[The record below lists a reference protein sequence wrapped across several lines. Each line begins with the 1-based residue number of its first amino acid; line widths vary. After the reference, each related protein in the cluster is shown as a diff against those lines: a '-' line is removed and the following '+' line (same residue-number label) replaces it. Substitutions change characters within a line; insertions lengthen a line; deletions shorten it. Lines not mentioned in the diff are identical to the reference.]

1 MDKEITVSV
10 IIPMYN
16 VEHIINRCL
25 HSLEQQN
32 LKGVEFLFVDDCST
46 DNTINKLSAWITAR
60 QNTVKYYR
68 LICHE
73 TNQGVAVARNTG
85 LEHAQGKYVYYI
97 DADDYIEPDTL
108 SALYNIAE
116 EQQADIVGC
125 EWYLTFEKN
134 ERHMMQCDVKTGK
147 ELFQKMAQGVM
158 RWNLWLFLV
167 KRDLYESH
175 GIRFIPQQN
184 MGEDMMVM
192 SKISL
197 LASKVQICHKPY
209 YHYVQ
214 YNANSLT
221 KKYQYGFSQIVAN
234 LQEIE
239 DYLQKNYQELKEFIY
254 LMQLNAK
261 LPFLISSRKSDYQ
274 FWLSIFSE
282 ANQYIGKNPN
292 SSWYT
297 RFIQLAA
304 RNKQFWIL
312 KLYYWVVI
320 KVFYGC
326 IYK

>member
-1 MDKEITVSV
+1 MYKEITVSV

-16 VEHIINRCL
+16 VERVINRCL

-32 LKGVEFLFVDDCST
+32 LKGVEILFVDDSST
-46 DNTINKLSAWITAR
+46 DNSVKKLSAWINAHR
-60 QNTVKYYR
+60 KSDKYYH
-68 LICHE
+68 LICHD

-85 LEHAQGKYVYYI
+85 LEHAKGKYIYYV
-97 DADDYIEPDTL
+97 DADDYIEPNAL
-108 SALYNIAE
+108 SNLYQIAE
-116 EQQADIVGC
+116 DNQADIVGC
-125 EWYLTFEKN
+125 EWYLSFERN
-134 ERHMMQCDVKTGK
+134 ERHMVQCDVGTGK
-147 ELFQKMAQGVM
+147 DLFQKMAQGVM

-192 SKISL
+192 SKLSL
-197 LASKVQICHKPY
+197 LASKVQIIHKPY
-209 YHYVQ
+209 YHYIQ
-214 YNANSLT
+214 FNTNSLT
-221 KKYQYGFSQIVAN
+221 KKYQDNFPQIVAN

-239 DYLQKNYQELKEFIY
+239 GYLQKNYQELKELVY

-261 LPFLISSRKSDYQ
+261 LPFLISSKESDYQ
-274 FWLSIFSE
+274 FWLKTFPD
-282 ANQYIGKNPN
+282 ANQYIEKNSN

-297 RFIQLAA
+297 RYIQLAA

-312 KLYYWVVI
+312 KLYYWTVI
-320 KVFYGC
+320 KVFYGY